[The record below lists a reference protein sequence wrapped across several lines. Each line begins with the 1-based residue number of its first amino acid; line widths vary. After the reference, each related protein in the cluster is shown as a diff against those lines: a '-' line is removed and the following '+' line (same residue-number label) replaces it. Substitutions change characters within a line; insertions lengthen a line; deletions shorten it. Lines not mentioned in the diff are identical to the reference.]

1 MKLKDLTYGK
11 ILKNLLIIALPLTLT
26 NVINMAYNLTDMYWI
41 GQVGY
46 QAVTAIGTAG
56 LFLWLAYGFFQFSS
70 SGTQIKVS
78 HAVGEK
84 NYDDVRYYAITGLKI
99 STLVGIGYGLA
110 IFVFRGFAIDIFR
123 LPVAN
128 TAIQA
133 KAYLSIVSFAVV
145 FQAINAT
152 YVAIFNGVGNSKMVL
167 LISSTGLIV
176 NMILDPLFIQVFNMG
191 VNGAAFATLIA
202 STVPTSIFTYYAIKK
217 LSLFEDFNLLKIRSK
232 YAKVI
237 LKLSVPTAIQSLL
250 FTMIAMYISGMTI
263 NFSEEAMAVQR
274 LGSQLESLTWMIGIG
289 ANVAISVFVGQ
300 NFAAGKWRRLIKG
313 FTLMLAIMTVY
324 GLIVTIFL
332 YTSGYFLFDVFLNE
346 GHVIA
351 LGAIYLKILAIS
363 QLGMMVETICS
374 GAFYGLG
381 KTYIP
386 SVISILGNAL
396 RIPLAYFLSSSMGVE
411 GIWWAITISS
421 IFKGVAAVI
430 MFTIHS
436 IKNKNIKFEYFVQRY
451 DTSLEVD

>member
-11 ILKNLLIIALPLTLT
+11 ILSNLLIIALPLTLT
-26 NVINMAYNLTDMYWI
+26 NVINMAYNLTDMYWV

-46 QAVTAIGTAG
+46 QSVTAIGTAG
-56 LFLWLAYGFFQFSS
+56 LFLWLAYGFFQFAS

-84 NYDDVRYYAITGLKI
+84 NYEDVRYYAITGLKI
-99 STLVGIGYGLA
+99 VLLVGFAYGLI
-110 IFVFRGFAIDIFR
+110 IFFFRGFVIDLFK
-123 LPVAN
+123 LEVVS
-128 TAIQA
+128 TALQA
-133 KAYLSIVSFAVV
+133 KSYLSIVSFAIV
-145 FQAINAT
+145 FQAINTT
-152 YVAIFNGVGNSKMVL
+152 YIAIFNGVGNSKMVL

-176 NMILDPLFIQVFNMG
+176 NMLLDPLFIHVFNMG
-191 VNGAAFATLIA
+191 VDGAALATLIA
-202 STVPTSIFTYYAIKK
+202 STVPTTIFSYYAITK
-217 LSLFEDFNLLKIRSK
+217 LNIFEDFNVFKIRQK

-237 LKLSVPTAIQSLL
+237 LKLSTPTAVQSLL
-250 FTMIAMYISGMTI
+250 FTTIAIYISYMTLE
-263 NFSEEAMAVQR
+263 FGEEAMAVQR

-289 ANVAISVFVGQ
+289 ANVAISVFIGQ
-300 NFAAGKWRRLIKG
+300 NFAAGKWRRLVKG
-313 FTLMLAIMTVY
+313 FTLMMAIMTVY
-324 GLIVTIFL
+324 GLLVTIFL

-346 GHVIA
+346 EHVIA

-386 SVISILGNAL
+386 SAISIIGNAL
-396 RIPLAYFLSSSMGVE
+396 RIPLAILLSAQMGVE

-421 IFKGVAAVI
+421 LFKGISALLA
-430 MFTIHS
+430 FAIHAF
-436 IKNKNIKFEYFVQRY
+436 KNDKIKFKYFTQRY
-451 DTSLEVD
+451 DTSYEV